1 METFSGQTALITGA
15 GTGIGKAIA
24 LELASKGCDVAICG
38 RRIEPLAETA
48 AEIEA
53 LGRKALY
60 ASVDVSSN
68 EAVTS
73 FVTDVIAKLGKID
86 ILINNAGVTRDNLL
100 MRMSEEEWD
109 SVIDT
114 NLKGAFLFSKAVSRP
129 MMKQR
134 AGSIVNISSVVGIT
148 GNAGQCNYT
157 ASKAGLIALTKSMAK
172 ELSSRG
178 IRVNAVAP
186 GFIKSQMTEKLSQE
200 LCDALLGNIPAGR
213 LGEPGDIAK
222 AVAFLC
228 SPDASY
234 ITGQTI
240 SVNGG
245 LAM

>member
-24 LELASKGCDVAICG
+24 LELASKGCDIAICG
-38 RRIEPLAETA
+38 RRIEPLVETA

-134 AGSIVNISSVVGIT
+134 TGSIVNISSVVGIT

-213 LGEPGDIAK
+213 LGEPEDIAK

>member
-24 LELASKGCDVAICG
+24 LELASNGCDVAICG
-38 RRIEPLAETA
+38 RRIEPLAETT

-73 FVTDVIAKLGKID
+73 FVTDVIAKFGKLD

-213 LGEPGDIAK
+213 LGEPEDIAK

>member
-73 FVTDVIAKLGKID
+73 FVTDVIAKLGKLD

-100 MRMSEEEWD
+100 IRMSEEEWD

-134 AGSIVNISSVVGIT
+134 PGSIVNISSVVGIT

-213 LGEPGDIAK
+213 LGEPEDIAK

>member
-73 FVTDVIAKLGKID
+73 FVTDVIAKLGKLD

-213 LGEPGDIAK
+213 LGEPEDIAK

>member
-73 FVTDVIAKLGKID
+73 FVTDVIAKFGKLD

-213 LGEPGDIAK
+213 LGEPEDIAK

>member
-38 RRIEPLAETA
+38 RRIGPLAETA

-200 LCDALLGNIPAGR
+200 LCDALLENIPAGR
-213 LGEPGDIAK
+213 LGEPEDIAK

>member
-53 LGRKALY
+53 LGRTALY

-68 EAVTS
+68 EAVTT
-73 FVTDVIAKLGKID
+73 FVTDVIAKLGKLD

-213 LGEPGDIAK
+213 LGEPEDIAK

>member
-68 EAVTS
+68 EAVTT

-213 LGEPGDIAK
+213 LGEPEDIAK

>member
-73 FVTDVIAKLGKID
+73 FVTDVIAKFGKID

-213 LGEPGDIAK
+213 LGEPEDIAK

>member
-134 AGSIVNISSVVGIT
+134 AGSIINISSVVGIT

-213 LGEPGDIAK
+213 LGEPEDIAK

>member
-68 EAVTS
+68 EAVTA

-134 AGSIVNISSVVGIT
+134 TGSIVNISSVVGIT

-213 LGEPGDIAK
+213 LGEPEDIAK

>member
-1 METFSGQTALITGA
+1 MENLSGQVALITGA

-24 LELASKGCDVAICG
+24 IELAKRGCDIAICG
-38 RRIEPLAETA
+38 RRPEPLAETV
-48 AEIEA
+48 AEIEV
-53 LGRKALY
+53 LGRKAIY
-60 ASVDVSSN
+60 ASVDVANSD
-68 EAVTS
+68 AVST
-73 FVTDVIAKLGKID
+73 FVTEVIAKLGKID
-86 ILINNAGVTRDNLL
+86 ILVNNAGVTRDNLL

-134 AGSIVNISSVVGIT
+134 TGSIVNISSVVGIT

-178 IRVNAVAP
+178 IRVNAIAP

-213 LGEPGDIAK
+213 LGEPEDIAK

-228 SPDASY
+228 SSDASY
-234 ITGQTI
+234 ITGQTL

>member
-134 AGSIVNISSVVGIT
+134 TGSIVNISSVVGIT

-213 LGEPGDIAK
+213 LGEPEDIAK

>member
-24 LELASKGCDVAICG
+24 LELAAKGCDVAICG

-73 FVTDVIAKLGKID
+73 FVTDVIAKFGKLD

-213 LGEPGDIAK
+213 LGEPEDIAK

>member
-213 LGEPGDIAK
+213 LGEPEDIAK

>member
-73 FVTDVIAKLGKID
+73 FVTDVIAKLGKLD
-86 ILINNAGVTRDNLL
+86 ILINNAGITRDNLL

-213 LGEPGDIAK
+213 LGEPEDIAK